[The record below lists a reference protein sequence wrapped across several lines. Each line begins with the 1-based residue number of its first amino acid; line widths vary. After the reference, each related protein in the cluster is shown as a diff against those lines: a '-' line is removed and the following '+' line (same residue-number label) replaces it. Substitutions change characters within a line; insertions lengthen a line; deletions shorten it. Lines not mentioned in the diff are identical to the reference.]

1 MGRLIYDLSI
11 ALYRL
16 AVFLASPWNKKAGL
30 MYNGRKGLKKEIAS
44 RFAENDRP
52 VAWFHCAS
60 LGEFEQGRPL
70 IEAFINEYPEYRIV
84 LTFFSP
90 SGYEVR
96 KNYPGADDILYLPWD
111 SPRNAQFFIRKI
123 KPRIAF
129 FVKYEYWYHYLKELN
144 STGATVFSVST
155 ILRADQLFFKPYGRF
170 YKKLLFRFTYFFVQN
185 KSSLE
190 LLKKA
195 GILQARLSG
204 DTRFDR
210 VLEIVNHQKEIPIA
224 AAFKNGEALM
234 VIGSSWP
241 SDMQVLLPFIQKHID
256 TLKFIIAPHEI
267 SEKSIGSLEKDL
279 GKLCIRYSKAN
290 ELNIADYRILLID
303 NIGMLSS
310 LYQYGE
316 MAYIGGAFRKALHN
330 TLEAAT
336 YGIPVIFGSDPS
348 NAKFAEA
355 GDLVNMGA
363 AFEVS
368 NSFDLEKTVLHL
380 LKDEQNRKS
389 AGSLGAAYVKDRS
402 GATSM
407 IMQNVHNHLKNV

>member
-11 ALYRL
+11 GLYRL
-16 AVFLASPWNKKAGL
+16 VVFLASPWNNKAAQ
-30 MYNGRKGLKKEIAS
+30 MYKGRKGLKEEIA
-44 RFAENDRP
+44 RLFADNDRP

-70 IEAFINEYPEYRIV
+70 IEAFISEYPDYRIV

-111 SPRNAQFFIRKI
+111 SPGNAQFFIRQI

-129 FVKYEYWYHYLKELN
+129 FVKYEYWYHYLMELN
-144 STGATVFSVST
+144 RTGAIVFSVST
-155 ILRADQLFFKPYGRF
+155 ILRPDQLFFKPYGRF
-170 YKKLLFRFTYFFVQN
+170 YKNLLFRFTHFFVQN

-190 LLKKA
+190 LLRNA
-195 GILQARLSG
+195 GISQVKLSG

-210 VLEIVNHQKEIPIA
+210 VLEIVSNKKEIPLA
-224 AAFKNGEALM
+224 AAFKNGEVLM
-234 VIGSSWP
+234 VVGSSWP
-241 SDMQVLLPFIQKHID
+241 SDMQVLLPFIQKHHN

-267 SEKSIGSLEKDL
+267 SEKNINNLVKEL
-279 GKLCIRYSKAN
+279 GKLCIPYSKAQ
-290 ELNIADYRILLID
+290 EEEVEKYRVLLID

-316 MAYIGGAFRKALHN
+316 MAFIGGAFRKALHN

-336 YGIPVIFGSDPS
+336 YGVPVIFGADPS

-355 GDLVNMGA
+355 VDLVNMGA
-363 AFEVS
+363 AFEVRS
-368 NSFDLEKTVLHL
+368 PVDLEQIVLQL
-380 LKDEQNRKS
+380 LRDEQNRKS

-402 GATSM
+402 GATAM
-407 IMQNVHNHLKNV
+407 IMQSVHNHLKNV